1 MVQELPLPK
10 WGLTMEEGTIVEWL
24 VKPGDHVREGTILAS
39 VATDKIDV
47 DWESPLSGV
56 VVKHLAEQGATV
68 GVGEPVL
75 VVDDEAGDTP

>member
-24 VKPGDHVREGTILAS
+24 VKPGDQVREGTILAS

-68 GVGEPVL
+68 AVGEPVI
-75 VVDDEAGDTP
+75 VVDDEVGDAV